1 MQPFLMAVTTLIHGL
16 FTSMVLLVLADVA
29 SPTFNV
35 EEIPAWTGG
44 QSVVVF
50 VAVLAVSF
58 ALGIVM
64 HTISRGL
71 LHKQKQKWT
80 LEVLASGAMESRL
93 ASLSKVYPSPGG
105 PSYAELW
112 EEGEGTEGKHNQA
125 WRAGMFMQGVEYQV
139 MIRAPHVFA
148 TIQVYREQ
156 YRMAR
161 GFILPLAVLALI
173 LPFWAPVAALDG
185 AGSIGPFPIIRSQAF
200 MVSLLASAVTLQAFR
215 ERAYR
220 YAAAK
225 AQAWVT
231 LEGLDRKNRN
241 VSPSSPASPK
251 KSVSPPTPSSSTP

>member
-1 MQPFLMAVTTLIHGL
+1 MQPFLMAITTLLHGL
-16 FTSMVLLVLADVA
+16 STAMVLLVLADVA

-50 VAVLAVSF
+50 LTVLTASF

-71 LHKQKQKWT
+71 LHKQRQRWT
-80 LEVLASGAMESRL
+80 LEVLASGAMENRL
-93 ASLSKVYPSPGG
+93 AGLSKVYPSPGG

-112 EEGEGTEGKHNQA
+112 EEDKGTDNRP
-125 WRAGMFMQGVEYQV
+125 WRAAMFMQGLEYQV
-139 MIRAPHVFA
+139 LVRAPHVYQ

-161 GFILPLAVLALI
+161 GFIIPLAVLAFI
-173 LPFWAPVAALDG
+173 LPFWEPIAALDG

-200 MVSLLASAVTLQAFR
+200 MVSLLASAVSFQAFR

-225 AQAWVT
+225 TLAWVT
-231 LEGLDRKNRN
+231 IENLESRDREDD
-241 VSPSSPASPK
+241 
-251 KSVSPPTPSSSTP
+251 

>member
-1 MQPFLMAVTTLIHGL
+1 MRPFYLTVTTLVPGL

-35 EEIPAWTGG
+35 EEIPVWTGS
-44 QSVVVF
+44 QAVF
-50 VAVLAVSF
+50 ALVTFLTVSF

-71 LHKQKQKWT
+71 LHRQKQRWT
-80 LEVLASGAMESRL
+80 LEVLASGAVESRL
-93 ASLSKVYPSPGG
+93 AGLSKVYPSPGG

-112 EEGEGTEGKHNQA
+112 EEGEGTEGKHNRA
-125 WRAGMFMQGVEYQV
+125 WRAAMFMQGVEYQV
-139 MIRAPHVFA
+139 MIRAPHVFE

-161 GFILPLAVLALI
+161 GFILPLAVLAFI
-173 LPFWAPVAALDG
+173 LPFWAPIVALDG
-185 AGSIGPFPIIRSQAF
+185 AGSIGPFPIIRSQVF
-200 MVSLLASAVTLQAFR
+200 MVSLLASAVSFQAFR

-225 AQAWVT
+225 TLAWVT
-231 LEGLDRKNRN
+231 IEDIDTKERDDD
-241 VSPSSPASPK
+241 
-251 KSVSPPTPSSSTP
+251 